1 MHWKLL
7 AILLSLGLVTT
18 VTACGPGDDAG
29 LEEEPAPTEEVAP
42 AEEGEDPDTMEE
54 EEEAPEDAAE

>member
-18 VTACGPGDDAG
+18 VTACGPTDDAG
-29 LEEEPAPTEEVAP
+29 LEEDPAPTEEVAP
-42 AEEGEDPDTMEE
+42 VEEDEDTDTME